1 MYQNKRSF
9 LFFFS
14 TVGIGLIDG
23 QFEKKQNLKKK
34 TNISPFVFQLKKK
47 LCLLCFISQ
56 TAEINNN
63 IDINIDF
70 LKNHHSLNVF
80 LAER

>member
-1 MYQNKRSF
+1 MVN
-9 LFFFS
+9 L
-14 TVGIGLIDG
+14 
-23 QFEKKQNLKKK
+23 KKQNLKK
-34 TNISPFVFQLKKK
+34 TQHIAFFFQLKKK
-47 LCLLCFISQ
+47 LRLLCFISQ
-56 TAEINNN
+56 TAVINNN

>member
-1 MYQNKRSF
+1 M
-9 LFFFS
+9 
-14 TVGIGLIDG
+14 V
-23 QFEKKQNLKKK
+23 NLKKTK
-34 TNISPFVFQLKKK
+34 PKKKPNISRFVFQLKKK

-56 TAEINNN
+56 TAVINNN